1 MLPCVQV
8 LGLGTDTGD
17 SAPSVLLFFDHY
29 RFLFNAGEGFQRFCV
44 QHRIRMGKTTA
55 IFGTRSTT
63 QALGGL
69 PGTNAGLTSQ
79 VAPGHHGEQPDDVGE
94 GGGWLQSL
102 PWQLPRWHAPK
113 M

>member
-1 MLPCVQV
+1 MGDLRRCGWRMQV

-69 PGTNAGLTSQ
+69 PGVSNWGGSPLQYCHDNMGVWGAGQPPQTW
-79 VAPGHHGEQPDDVGE
+79 PEQL
-94 GGGWLQSL
+94 W
-102 PWQLPRWHAPK
+102 
-113 M
+113 

>member
-1 MLPCVQV
+1 MLLRWRMQV

-69 PGTNAGLTSQ
+69 PGT
-79 VAPGHHGEQPDDVGE
+79 DVGMY
-94 GGGWLQSL
+94 GTDDTVW
-102 PWQLPRWHAPK
+102 P
-113 M
+113 